1 MRQMAVNLAGVEL
14 KNPVMTASGTFGSGA
29 EYGEMVDLNKLG
41 AVVTKGVANVP
52 WPGNPTPRIA
62 EVYGGMI
69 NAIGLQN
76 PGYDLFASRDIPFL
90 RQYDTKIIV
99 NVCGKTTEDYVDVV
113 EKLASQPVDM
123 LEINISC
130 PNVKEGGIAFGQD
143 PKAVE
148 AITRE
153 VKRHAKQPI
162 IMKLS
167 PNVTDITEM
176 AKAAEAGGADVLS
189 LINTLTGMKIDINR
203 RTFAVAN
210 RTGGLSGPAVKPV
223 AVRMVYQ
230 VAQAVKLPII
240 GMGGIIKNPEYFIT
254 TVREGSISKAAEKL
268 YLSQPYLSQCIART
282 EKELGV
288 KLFDRSHMP
297 LKLTEAGKIYMRYLE
312 SVGVLTGQFE
322 EQLGE
327 LKTGRSRTLNV
338 GMTLWRGSVLLPDIL
353 PSYSESHPDV
363 RITLREHHTAQLS
376 KLLQEDQIDFALMN
390 MPLNL
395 DDFVYDTVFN
405 ERLLLVA
412 SKDHPAIRG
421 LEAGTPD
428 HPLPIDMKKLRR
440 ERFILLQEDQVMGH
454 AMKNLF
460 AKMNMEPKDALY
472 TTSSTTSVNL
482 AARGFGITFLPEG
495 GIRHTA
501 HVEQLAFFT
510 VDNPPFSVP
519 LLLLYKKNSIISP
532 HAKDFIDM
540 VKEYYRNLEA
550 NKIKE

>member
-1 MRQMAVNLAGVEL
+1 M
-14 KNPVMTASGTFGSGA
+14 
-29 EYGEMVDLNKLG
+29 Y
-41 AVVTKGVANVP
+41 
-52 WPGNPTPRIA
+52 
-62 EVYGGMI
+62 
-69 NAIGLQN
+69 
-76 PGYDLFASRDIPFL
+76 
-90 RQYDTKIIV
+90 
-99 NVCGKTTEDYVDVV
+99 
-113 EKLASQPVDM
+113 
-123 LEINISC
+123 
-130 PNVKEGGIAFGQD
+130 
-143 PKAVE
+143 
-148 AITRE
+148 
-153 VKRHAKQPI
+153 
-162 IMKLS
+162 
-167 PNVTDITEM
+167 
-176 AKAAEAGGADVLS
+176 
-189 LINTLTGMKIDINR
+189 
-203 RTFAVAN
+203 
-210 RTGGLSGPAVKPV
+210 
-223 AVRMVYQ
+223 
-230 VAQAVKLPII
+230 
-240 GMGGIIKNPEYFIT
+240 IKNPEYFIT

-395 DDFVYDTVFN
+395 DDFVYDTIFN

-460 AKMNMEPKDALY
+460 ANGTKGCPIHHQQYD
-472 TTSSTTSVNL
+472 
-482 AARGFGITFLPEG
+482 FGQPGGKRVRHHLPPG
-495 GIRHTA
+495 RR
-501 HVEQLAFFT
+501 
-510 VDNPPFSVP
+510 NPPHCPRGAACILHRRQSTVQR
-519 LLLLYKKNSIISP
+519 
-532 HAKDFIDM
+532 AAAAFI
-540 VKEYYRNLEA
+540 
-550 NKIKE
+550 